1 MLRLGSP
8 GANST
13 NPDKPKAAGDS
24 GGRRGSH
31 GFEQGW
37 AGTCLTIP
45 VTCPASRSACAGMRP
60 RAQGPRAGVG
70 CCGSHGGSAVSG
82 RAGGWQGWCRP
93 GSSSI
98 CREFGSSRA
107 ESSRCPCSIP
117 GAAPSSGDAPG
128 AASSA
133 DAFPRLQH
141 LKRRLLASSAF
152 PDCCFHAVISR
163 EMSSDAA
170 GPSGHWQG
178 EQQVPGPGA
187 AQRTGPAGTPTR
199 PGELFPELGCAL
211 GCLRWCPGLQL
222 FVLPPAAIRI
232 LLCCSQSWGD
242 GSRSAPEVLQPGLLL
257 L

>member
-24 GGRRGSH
+24 GGRRGRH

-60 RAQGPRAGVG
+60 RVQGPRAGVG

-98 CREFGSSRA
+98 CQEFGW
-107 ESSRCPCSIP
+107 
-117 GAAPSSGDAPG
+117 GAAELRAPG
-128 AASSA
+128 VPAASRELPH
-133 DAFPRLQH
+133 PRVMLQ
-141 LKRRLLASSAF
+141 
-152 PDCCFHAVISR
+152 
-163 EMSSDAA
+163 
-170 GPSGHWQG
+170 
-178 EQQVPGPGA
+178 
-187 AQRTGPAGTPTR
+187 
-199 PGELFPELGCAL
+199 AL
-211 GCLRWCPGLQL
+211 LQL
-222 FVLPPAAIRI
+222 QMLFLAYNTSNGICWQARLFRTAAFT
-232 LLCCSQSWGD
+232 L
-242 GSRSAPEVLQPGLLL
+242 
-257 L
+257 

>member
-1 MLRLGSP
+1 MFNHSSHLPSVTLRLRRDAAEGTGTAGRCWMLRLPRRLCGVWTCWRVAGLVQTRQQQHLP
-8 GANST
+8 GVW
-13 NPDKPKAAGDS
+13 P
-24 GGRRGSH
+24 
-31 GFEQGW
+31 
-37 AGTCLTIP
+37 
-45 VTCPASRSACAGMRP
+45 
-60 RAQGPRAGVG
+60 
-70 CCGSHGGSAVSG
+70 
-82 RAGGWQGWCRP
+82 
-93 GSSSI
+93 
-98 CREFGSSRA
+98 GSSRA
-107 ESSRCPCSIP
+107 ESSRCPRSIP

-128 AASSA
+128 AASAA

-152 PDCCFHAVISR
+152 LDCCFQAVISR

-222 FVLPPAAIRI
+222 LVLPPAAIRI